1 MEADFLL
8 MFLAGAKKVLQK
20 LVILRKKTPTQQ
32 KNPTPPKKKLTALQQ
47 GKIVNDSAN
56 FLAIEL

>member
-32 KNPTPPKKKLTALQQ
+32 KTQPPQKKLTALQQ